1 MFVGSGL
8 TLGFVRTESA
18 LIVPERQEISREP
31 YRSIRKAVD
40 AQGHSVKQ
48 FCQTKRGSGKESK
61 GHIGGWPMAGHRIP
75 RTDLRSANPLAQ
87 TSAVPADGGIA
98 QSLQQ
103 HFPRPAPR
111 QSNRR

>member
-1 MFVGSGL
+1 MFVGSWL
-8 TLGFVRTESA
+8 AFGFARTESA
-18 LIVPERQEISREP
+18 LIVLKRQEISRKLC
-31 YRSIRKAVD
+31 RSIRKAVD

-75 RTDLRSANPLAQ
+75 RTDRRSANPLAQ
-87 TSAVPADGGIA
+87 ASAVPAEIA